1 MGNIIKTNYT
11 KYHLMTFDYSFS
23 TGILLLFVASLL
35 TASCGSSDEQARQAD
50 SQQVQPYPV
59 LTLYPRSIELTSS
72 YPATLEGIQT
82 VEIRPRVQGYIVDMP
97 VDEGDI
103 VREGQ
108 ILFRLNSEQ
117 YEQEVR
123 SAEADVKAARAAINT
138 AEDEVQRLSK
148 LAEKEIISEYRL
160 QSAKNNLESQQAA
173 LAQAQ
178 ASLENARV
186 NLGYT
191 NVKSPTDGVMGTIPY
206 RIGSLV
212 SSTIS
217 EPLTVISNISRIYAY
232 FSMSERELLE
242 MSRNVSTE
250 GPNTSLQQ
258 QVANMPD
265 VNLILADNSTYA
277 QQGTLKLASGLIDRE
292 TGSASFRALFPNPKE
307 ILRSGGS
314 ASVQIPFRRDSAVVI
329 PKSATYEIQNKRFV
343 YTVSDSNT
351 VQSTE
356 ITTLPL
362 STKQLFVVEEGLS
375 AQNKI
380 VTAGLGN
387 LRDGTEINP
396 RPVNADSLYQSLT
409 VKEQQPAD

>member
-1 MGNIIKTNYT
+1 
-11 KYHLMTFDYSFS
+11 MTFNHPFN
-23 TGILLLFVASLL
+23 TGILLLFVTSLL
-35 TASCGSSDEQARQAD
+35 TVSCGSSDEQGTQAN

-59 LTLYPRSIELTSS
+59 LTLQPRSIQLTSS

-123 SAEADVKAARAAINT
+123 SAEADVKAARAAIHT

-178 ASLENARV
+178 ATLENARV

-212 SSTIS
+212 SSTTA
-217 EPLTVISNISRIYAY
+217 EPLTVISNISQVYAY

-242 MSRNVSTE
+242 MSQNGSGE
-250 GPNTSLQQ
+250 LNTTLQQ
-258 QVANMPD
+258 QIANMPE
-265 VNLILADNSTYA
+265 VNLILADNSIYNH
-277 QQGTLKLASGLIDRE
+277 QGTLKLASGLINKE

-314 ASVQIPFRRDSAVVI
+314 ANVQIPFRRDSAVVI

-362 STKQLFVVEEGLS
+362 ATKQLFVVEEGLS
-375 AQNKI
+375 AHNEI

-387 LRDGTEINP
+387 LQDGTEITP
-396 RPVNADSLYQSLT
+396 RPVNADSLYQELT
-409 VKEQQPAD
+409 VKDQQPAD

>member
-1 MGNIIKTNYT
+1 MKINHQFN
-11 KYHLMTFDYSFS
+11 
-23 TGILLLFVASLL
+23 TGILLLVIASFLVA
-35 TASCGSSDEQARQAD
+35 CGSSDQQGMPAG
-50 SQQVQPYPV
+50 SQQAQPYPV
-59 LTLYPRSIELTSS
+59 LNLQPRSIELTSS

-82 VEIRPRVQGYIVDMP
+82 VEIRARVQGYIVDMP

-178 ASLENARV
+178 AALENAQV

-212 SSTIS
+212 SSTITQ
-217 EPLTVISNISRIYAY
+217 PLTVISDISQIYAY

-242 MSRNVSTE
+242 MSQNVTGE
-250 GPNTSLQQ
+250 EVNKTLQGQ
-258 QVANMPD
+258 IANMPE
-265 VNLILADNSTYA
+265 VNLILADNTTYA
-277 QQGTLKLASGLIDRE
+277 HQGTLKLASGLINKE
-292 TGSASFRALFPNPKE
+292 TGSASFRAVFPNPKE

-314 ASVQIPFRRDSAVVI
+314 ANVQIPFRQDSAIVI

-343 YTVSDSNT
+343 YAVTDSNT

-375 AQNKI
+375 ANNEI
-380 VTAGLGN
+380 VTAGLDN
-387 LRDGTEINP
+387 LQDETEIEP
-396 RPVNADSLYQSLT
+396 QPINADSLYQSLT
-409 VKEQQPAD
+409 VKDQPAN

>member
-1 MGNIIKTNYT
+1 
-11 KYHLMTFDYSFS
+11 MTLTHSFNP
-23 TGILLLFVASLL
+23 GILLLFTTLL
-35 TASCGSSDEQARQAD
+35 VTVSCGPSGEQGGQAN

-59 LTLYPRSIELTSS
+59 LTLQPRSIELTSS

-108 ILFRLNSEQ
+108 TLFKLNSEQ
-117 YEQEVR
+117 YEQDVR
-123 SAEADVKAARAAINT
+123 SAEADVKAVRAAINT

-148 LAEKEIISEYRL
+148 LAEKDIISEYRL
-160 QSAKNNLESQQAA
+160 QSARNNLESQQAA

-178 ASLENARV
+178 ATLENARV

-191 NVKSPTDGVMGTIPY
+191 DVKSPTDGVMGTIPY

-212 SSTIS
+212 SSTIA

-242 MSRNVSTE
+242 MSKNVSGE
-250 GPNTSLQQ
+250 ELNTNLQEQ
-258 QVANMPD
+258 ISNMPD
-265 VNLILADNSTYA
+265 VNLILADNSTYD

-292 TGSASFRALFPNPKE
+292 TGSASFRALFPNPNE

-314 ASVQIPFRRDSAVVI
+314 ANVQIPFRRDSAVVI

-362 STKQLFVVEEGLS
+362 STKQLFVVEEGL
-375 AQNKI
+375 AAANKI

-387 LRDGTEINP
+387 LQDGTEITP
-396 RPVNADSLYQSLT
+396 RPVDADSLYQELT
-409 VKEQQPAD
+409 VEDQQQAD

>member
-1 MGNIIKTNYT
+1 MKFI
-11 KYHLMTFDYSFS
+11 HQFS
-23 TGILLLFVASLL
+23 TGTLLLVIASLL
-35 TASCGSSDEQARQAD
+35 IVSCGSSDQQGRPGG
-50 SQQVQPYPV
+50 SQQAQPYPV
-59 LTLYPRSIELTSS
+59 LNLQPRSINLTSS

-97 VDEGDI
+97 VDEGDV
-103 VREGQ
+103 VREGEV
-108 ILFRLNSEQ
+108 LFRLNSEQ

-160 QSAKNNLESQQAA
+160 QSAKNNLESQRAA

-178 ASLENARV
+178 AALENARV

-212 SSTIS
+212 SSTIAQ
-217 EPLTVISNISRIYAY
+217 PLTVISDISQIYAY

-242 MSRNVSTE
+242 MSKSAAGE
-250 GPNTSLQQ
+250 GMNKTLQQ
-258 QVANMPD
+258 RIASMPD
-265 VNLILADNSTYA
+265 VNLILADNTTYVH
-277 QQGTLKLASGLIDRE
+277 QGTLKLASGLINKE
-292 TGSASFRALFPNPKE
+292 TGSASFRAVFPNPEE

-314 ASVQIPFRRDSAVVI
+314 ANVQIPFRLDSAMVI

-343 YTVSDSNT
+343 YAVTDSNT
-351 VQSTE
+351 VESTE

-375 AQNKI
+375 TNNEI
-380 VTAGLGN
+380 VTAGLN
-387 LRDGTEINP
+387 SLQDGTKIEP
-396 RPVNADSLYQSLT
+396 QPVNADSLYQSLT
-409 VKEQQPAD
+409 VKDQPAN